1 MSLLDLGK
9 AMDTILNAIAEGHS
23 IKEAAKLAGVSSA
36 AHYHWLKSNQPYQ
49 QGYKL
54 AITLRNGILEDVCL
68 KRAIEGYDEVKT
80 TFSLIQD
87 PSTGL
92 VMEVPV
98 EKVVVRKVD
107 NNLASR
113 MLAANDE
120 RYNPKSKVEVIDK
133 TSRANILAGARRR
146 LAAAGKLRPD
156 DGKEVRDDW
165 EGTEDE

>member
-23 IKEAAKLAGVSSA
+23 IKEAAQLAGVSSA

-120 RYNPKSKVEVIDK
+120 RYNPKSKVEVTNR
-133 TSRANILAGARRR
+133 TSVAEILANARRR
-146 LAAAGKLRPD
+146 VAASRG
-156 DGKEVRDDW
+156 
-165 EGTEDE
+165 EDTDNAESEDSAAR